1 MRFLLAV
8 ALSATFAGTALAE
21 TAPAPR
27 GGASQAAA
35 AQAAAPQATPPQAA
49 SPAKPRMTAEERFKA
64 ANTTGD
70 GRLTYAQ
77 AQAKMPRVA
86 HDFEAIDKD
95 RKGHVTLADI
105 RAYDAERR
113 AARKAEK
120 AAKAGQSNP
129 AQATPAAASAAGP
142 AAASRPVTN

>member
-1 MRFLLAV
+1 MRLTLAA
-8 ALSATFAGTALAE
+8 ALFAALAGTALAE
-21 TAPAPR
+21 TAPTPK
-27 GGASQAAA
+27 AAA
-35 AQAAAPQATPPQAA
+35 AQAATQQAATPQAA
-49 SPAKPRMTAEERFKA
+49 APAKPRMTAEERFKA

-70 GRLTYAQ
+70 GRLTFAQ

-86 HDFEAIDKD
+86 HNFEAIDKD

-120 AAKAGQSNP
+120 AAKAGPSDQT
-129 AQATPAAASAAGP
+129 QAASAASP
-142 AAASRPVTN
+142 AAANRPATN

>member
-1 MRFLLAV
+1 MRFLLAAALFV
-8 ALSATFAGTALAE
+8 ALAGPAPAGAAPAE
-21 TAPAPR
+21 TAPAPKA
-27 GGASQAAA
+27 GASQAASQDPA
-35 AQAAAPQATPPQAA
+35 
-49 SPAKPRMTAEERFKA
+49 PAKPRTTLEERFKA

-86 HDFEAIDKD
+86 HNFEAMDKD

-113 AARKAEK
+113 AARKAAK
-120 AAKAGQSNP
+120 AADGKAGQHSASAQTAP
-129 AQATPAAASAAGP
+129 TAQAAPTTGA
-142 AAASRPVTN
+142 N